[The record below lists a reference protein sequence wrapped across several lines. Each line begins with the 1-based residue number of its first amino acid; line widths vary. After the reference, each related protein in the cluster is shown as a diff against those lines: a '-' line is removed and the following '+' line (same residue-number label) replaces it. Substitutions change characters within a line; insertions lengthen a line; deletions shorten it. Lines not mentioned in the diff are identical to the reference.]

1 MSMLLSDHEGI
12 GKKQIK
18 NVKGPEA
25 ARLLEMGLLP
35 GTSIEV
41 IRSAPLGFPIEVKV
55 KGYMLTIRKSEA
67 QCIEVE

>member
-1 MSMLLSDHEGI
+1 MLLSDHQEM

-18 NVKGPEA
+18 NVIGPEA
-25 ARLLEMGLLP
+25 GRLLEMGLLP

-55 KGYMLTIRKSEA
+55 KGYMLTLRKAEA
-67 QCIEVE
+67 KCIEVE